1 MPSTGRWRLWTAVSP
16 HGRKLHVVCSLELAG
31 VQTNGP
37 TVQSEPH
44 FGFYASVLVRAVEGG
59 VVFSGV
65 RTHQTVN
72 ILPRNMLICFDKH
85 ILRDHCKKRVIL
97 AKVLISD
104 IFNFSISASA
114 PRMDHLSGSDENT
127 KTSPGLCCLSECLP
141 PSRLF
146 SLLSVQ
152 STSWRGRLTHIVRRC
167 CLGVWLNPDTR
178 WVNSAGVRLSQT
190 TAEGNVLF
198 LLWWCSVFILS
209 VINLSCSFFWSDVFR
224 FDVSSL
230 LNVCSCQVTLRH

>member
-16 HGRKLHVVCSLELAG
+16 HGHKLHVVCSLQLAG

-72 ILPRNMLICFDKH
+72 ILPHNMLICFDKH

-104 IFNFSISASA
+104 IFNFPISASA
-114 PRMDHLSGSDENT
+114 PRMEHLSGSDENT

-146 SLLSVQ
+146 SSLCSEYQLARPSDSHRKEMLFGSLAKPGHPMGKFCWGKTFTDHSRRKCFISPLMMFSFHFVGDKSV
-152 STSWRGRLTHIVRRC
+152 L
-167 CLGVWLNPDTR
+167 
-178 WVNSAGVRLSQT
+178 
-190 TAEGNVLF
+190 
-198 LLWWCSVFILS
+198 
-209 VINLSCSFFWSDVFR
+209 
-224 FDVSSL
+224 
-230 LNVCSCQVTLRH
+230 